1 MTANAETAAVLG
13 LSPEPLVPVEVE
25 QRVRHFLHFESRLLD
40 ERRFLEWVNLFT
52 DDAIYE
58 LPVRVNREDGAE
70 GISRSKA
77 FNDNKR
83 TLTIRVER
91 LQTEFAWSEQPPSR
105 VRHYITNV
113 MVAPAAEEDEFDA
126 FSNELVYRSRGSS
139 VDYDLLSA
147 QRTDRLRVQ
156 DGRLRI
162 AHRRVVLD
170 QTALGAHNLSM
181 FF

>member
-13 LSPEPLVPVEVE
+13 LSPVPLVPVEAD
-25 QRVRHFLHFESRLLD
+25 QRVRHFLHFESQLLD

-91 LQTEFAWSEQPPSR
+91 LRTEFAWSEQPPSR

-113 MVAPAAEEDEFDA
+113 
-126 FSNELVYRSRGSS
+126 
-139 VDYDLLSA
+139 
-147 QRTDRLRVQ
+147 
-156 DGRLRI
+156 
-162 AHRRVVLD
+162 
-170 QTALGAHNLSM
+170 
-181 FF
+181 